1 VVKLTINKRVLQ
13 KVSPI
18 ALGYFVLGLACGML
32 GQKAHLNPLEM
43 TAMSILAYAGSS
55 QFIGI
60 AMMLQGASFFS
71 IGLTVLM
78 VNLRCAL
85 FSSTLAPFF
94 SSWKKRALSAFA
106 HGITDETFAVNLQS
120 FNKENNPPWTTSEAI
135 TLNIIGCLVWSISN
149 GIGCFAAE
157 YLVLNISLVSYILTA
172 MFLGIWS
179 NYLVNRTMIITGIT
193 AGILSILLSMVVPY
207 KLHIVLASLFCSALA
222 SYLVLKHEK
231 GGASHE

>member
-43 TAMSILAYAGSS
+43 TAMSLLAYAGSS

-231 GGASHE
+231 GGAPHE

>member
-1 VVKLTINKRVLQ
+1 MVKLTINKRVLQ

-43 TAMSILAYAGSS
+43 TAMSLLAYAGSS

-231 GGASHE
+231 GGAPHE

>member
-1 VVKLTINKRVLQ
+1 VVRLVINKRVLQ

-18 ALGYFVLGLACGML
+18 ALGYLVLGLACGML
-32 GQKAHLNPLEM
+32 GQKAHMNPLET

-71 IGLTVLM
+71 IGLTVLI

-94 SSWKKRALSAFA
+94 SAWKRSALAGFA

-120 FNKENNPPWTTSEAI
+120 FNKENNPPWTTQEAI
-135 TLNIIGCLVWSISN
+135 TLNILGCLVWSISN
-149 GIGCFAAE
+149 GVGCFAAE
-157 YLVLNISLVSYILTA
+157 YLNLNISLVSYILTA

-179 NYLVNRTMIITGIT
+179 NYLVNRKMIITGLS
-193 AGILSILLSMVVPY
+193 AGVLSILLSMVVPY
-207 KLHIVLASLFCSALA
+207 KLHIVLASLCCSSLA
-222 SYLVLKHEK
+222 TYLVIKHER
-231 GGASHE
+231 SDEDE

>member
-1 VVKLTINKRVLQ
+1 MVKLTINKRVLQ

-94 SSWKKRALSAFA
+94 SSWKKKALSAFA